1 MAQLTNIISTGAY
14 YSQVEQVV
22 VAIGTNDCTGN
33 MPRDIAADYQKLL
46 SVIKAHFP
54 TADAAAAAVLPQPK
68 WRSNEVHFMPLSTL
82 CQCCRQGRVD
92 PGILTNKVHL
102 SVKGLSLLLRDVQA
116 FLSPS
121 CTRSDRPIYA
131 SAVKSGQHLQRRE
144 QQTGEQKRHQQV
156 QRQGQLFQQPQ
167 QSASST
173 T

>member
-1 MAQLTNIISTGAY
+1 MFGELLAQL
-14 YSQVEQVV
+14 
-22 VAIGTNDCTGN
+22 
-33 MPRDIAADYQKLL
+33 R
-46 SVIKAHFP
+46 
-54 TADAAAAAVLPQPK
+54 
-68 WRSNEVHFMPLSTL
+68 NEVKFDENPEL
-82 CQCCRQGRVD
+82 CSAKQMFAQLRTG
-92 PGILTNKVHL
+92 LTDKVHL

-121 CTRSDRPIYA
+121 CTGSDRPIYA
-131 SAVKSGQHLQRRE
+131 SAVKSGQHVQRRE

>member
-1 MAQLTNIISTGAY
+1 
-14 YSQVEQVV
+14 
-22 VAIGTNDCTGN
+22 

-46 SVIKAHFP
+46 SAIKAHIP
-54 TADAAAAAVLPQPK
+54 TADVAAAAIPPQAK
-68 WRSNEVHFMPLSTL
+68 WRCNDTIAALNKGLGNLCVSNKVHFIRLSTL
-82 CQCCRQGRVD
+82 WQCCWQGRVD
-92 PGILTNKVHL
+92 PGILTDKVRL
-102 SVKGLSLLLRDVQA
+102 SVKCLSLLLRDVQA

-121 CTRSDRPIYA
+121 CTRSDRPSYA
-131 SAVKSGQHLQRRE
+131 SAVKSGQHLQRLE